1 MKPTRQQLVDA
12 MAEAMAREEG
22 FYVAG
27 SIAEQNKNPGNLRTW
42 GTMPISAGGY
52 AKFPTVGAGWE
63 ALKRQITINIWGNG
77 PKDIYP
83 LRASRP
89 MSFREFFAGQR
100 QPDGVVERGGYSGYS
115 PAADKN
121 NPDGYAKFVYGRVH
135 AALKLPP
142 EITVETPIWGI
153 AND

>member
-1 MKPTRQQLVDA
+1 MKPSRQALIDA

-22 FYVAG
+22 FYVPR

-52 AKFPTVGAGWE
+52 AKFPTVEAGWD
-63 ALKRQITINIWGNG
+63 ALKQQIAYNVWGKG
-77 PKDIYP
+77 PRDPFP
-83 LRASRP
+83 LRVSQP
-89 MSFREFFAGQR
+89 LTFKTFYAGQR
-100 QPDGVVERGGYSGYS
+100 DSDGHVLTGGYPGYS

-121 NPDGYAKFVYGRVH
+121 NPDGYAKFVYSRVH

-142 EITVETPIWGI
+142 EITVETPIRTI
-153 AND
+153 CE